1 MATNTNLNTNYSN
14 TNRLKQKREANKEK
28 QVVHN
33 RGVLAKLYL
42 MILSEVSYLMS
53 IWYLNYVSEVS
64 ELFKGL
70 SAWSCAMS
78 LHHLTSTNSL
88 SKQSWTARTYSNT
101 CVICKIDCINLIQ
114 RLECN
119 IQCINSMSWLIKTY
133 VTVIHFECELMEL
146 IKLLIN
152 SSKIFSNSNE
162 GIQYQQSKRK

>member
-101 CVICKIDCINLIQ
+101 CVICKIDCIILIQ
-114 RLECN
+114 RLQCN
-119 IQCINSMSWLIKTY
+119 IQCINSMSLIIKTY
-133 VTVIHFECELMEL
+133 AILYVIVIHFECELIEL

-152 SSKIFSNSNE
+152 NSKIFSNYNQ
-162 GIQYQQSKRK
+162 GITR